1 MQLQRSNTTREKTAK
16 RKQKQKAAKSAAE
29 IRAWLAK
36 LFGISTVNSD
46 KTSAAAAD
54 AASTVDMT
62 VNDTTTTAIAASVP
76 SPPRQLLPCH
86 CWWMFLF
93 HLTVPIMRSNCLQ
106 LPFRL
111 SQQPTTQRYATISQ
125 TILILSSCCRLE
137 SIKQVARERQ
147 SNMHHDECA
156 CVHIYA
162 PAAQRCAEVI
172 CIMMS
177 VCAYLCIGCSEMRRH
192 DARYRRCVWT
202 SRLSDCLSEVGITMY
217 NIWWVIATRSIMM
230 TLWIPMLP
238 WWQLS
243 MIWHICQLGTPLAL
257 NDGSSIENYCQCS
270 PNDADFISRVI
281 LIITRRHGS
290 STTSASMKR
299 NIKVKR

>member
-1 MQLQRSNTTREKTAK
+1 MRNEKIWEKAPQAVHTTLLSIDLMNHATNWRDNQWVVVVRLSDIRKSAIASWQGVDQRWGEPLQINTQPGFLSKADATSTQQCNSREKTAK
-16 RKQKQKAAKSAAE
+16 LKQKQKAAKSAAE
-29 IRAWLAK
+29 KRAGLAK

-46 KTSAAAAD
+46 TTSAAAA

-93 HLTVPIMRSNCLQ
+93 HLTVPIMRTNCLQ

-125 TILILSSCCRLE
+125 TILILSSCCRLK
-137 SIKQVARERQ
+137 SIKQVAREMQ
-147 SNMHHDECA
+147 SDMHHDECA
-156 CVHIYA
+156 CMHIYA
-162 PAAQRCAEVI
+162 SAAKRCAEVI

-192 DARYRRCVWT
+192 DIDNASEL
-202 SRLSDCLSEVGITMY
+202 SRLTDYLSEVG
-217 NIWWVIATRSIMM
+217 S
-230 TLWIPMLP
+230 
-238 WWQLS
+238 
-243 MIWHICQLGTPLAL
+243 WH
-257 NDGSSIENYCQCS
+257 NDVFDG
-270 PNDADFISRVI
+270 
-281 LIITRRHGS
+281 
-290 STTSASMKR
+290 
-299 NIKVKR
+299 